1 MQDAILCD
9 EFVDIMWYIPYH
21 IYDDIENHGNH
32 MGCYSE
38 ERRRL
43 PSSSVPR
50 TIERTISAERNVSNM
65 GKKFRETLNEQLRDP
80 EFKAEW
86 DALEPERQIVRAM
99 LMGRERADL
108 TQQQLA
114 EATGIAQADI
124 SRLENGTANPSL
136 RTLKRLASGMG
147 MRLKVDFVPM

>member
-1 MQDAILCD
+1 
-9 EFVDIMWYIPYH
+9 
-21 IYDDIENHGNH
+21 
-32 MGCYSE
+32 
-38 ERRRL
+38 
-43 PSSSVPR
+43 
-50 TIERTISAERNVSNM
+50 M
-65 GKKFRETLNEQLRDP
+65 GKNFRETLNEQLRDP

-86 DALEPERQIVRAM
+86 DALEPERQIVRTM